1 MSINALKIL
10 ALICM
15 VFDHIGEFFL
25 NSPIWFRWIGRLSA
39 PLFFYCSAWGFYYTK
54 NRKRYLFRLYFL
66 GIVMSIGNIIIF
78 LVLKKANGINNNI
91 FVTLFLGCVI
101 VDLIE
106 RKSTNKEKIR
116 GITCFTLHQIIIFT
130 LCVALAEFLEI
141 PWFIGMNMRYYL
153 YGALFG
159 SVIFCEGSICFVL
172 FFVIV
177 YFLKKK
183 KKELCVFFSLF
194 SFILEFLI
202 RRAYYMR
209 GAIEYLVPFNKFQW
223 MMVFVLPL
231 FLMYNGKE
239 GRKCKWFYYLFYPM
253 HIWIL
258 YAIANL

>member
-1 MSINALKIL
+1 
-10 ALICM
+10 
-15 VFDHIGEFFL
+15 
-25 NSPIWFRWIGRLSA
+25 
-39 PLFFYCSAWGFYYTK
+39 
-54 NRKRYLFRLYFL
+54 
-66 GIVMSIGNIIIF
+66 MSIGNIIIF
-78 LVLKKANGINNNI
+78 LVLKKSNGINNNI

-183 KKELCVFFSLF
+183 KKELCVFFSFF

-209 GAIEYLVPFNKFQW
+209 GAIEYLVPFNKFRW

-231 FLMYNGKE
+231 ILMYNGKKE
-239 GRKCKWFYYLFYPM
+239 ENVSGFITYFILCIFGYYMLWLIYN
-253 HIWIL
+253 ISE
-258 YAIANL
+258 

>member
-1 MSINALKIL
+1 
-10 ALICM
+10 
-15 VFDHIGEFFL
+15 
-25 NSPIWFRWIGRLSA
+25 
-39 PLFFYCSAWGFYYTK
+39 
-54 NRKRYLFRLYFL
+54 
-66 GIVMSIGNIIIF
+66 MSIGNIIIF
-78 LVLKKANGINNNI
+78 SLLKKANGINNNI

-116 GITCFTLHQIIIFT
+116 GIACFTLHQIIIFT
-130 LCVALAEFLEI
+130 LCVAFAEFLEI

-183 KKELCVFFSLF
+183 KKELCVFFSFF

-223 MMVFVLPL
+223 MVFFVLPL
-231 FLMYNGKE
+231 ILMYNGKE